1 MAGAPAKTADEIEDT
16 KAIESQVDAAE
27 WKLELERVAPQ
38 LRVVAAAD
46 AKDWRS
52 HLEAAHKHQEQ
63 ISRTFPE
70 VKVMLD
76 HVADDVAQILE
87 KIATRERFVNSQ
99 LEPLAQEFQVH
110 RENLNGVQERYNKST
125 EAVAD
130 LTNELARVSEELE
143 KIKTV
148 MADRGENIADASP
161 LNNIKGSIDKL
172 NKEVKLME
180 VRIGVVRNTL
190 LQVSLKQKGQQ
201 KENKKKSNTNDDAD
215 DSYGDEDF

>member
-1 MAGAPAKTADEIEDT
+1 M
-16 KAIESQVDAAE
+16 
-27 WKLELERVAPQ
+27 
-38 LRVVAAAD
+38 RVVAAAD
-46 AKDWRS
+46 AKDWRA
-52 HLEAAHKHQEQ
+52 HLEAAHRHQEE

-76 HVADDVAQILE
+76 HVAADVAQMLE
-87 KIATRERFVNSQ
+87 KIETREKYVNNQ
-99 LEPLAQEFQVH
+99 LEPLCAEYQHH
-110 RENLNGVQERYNKST
+110 RENLNQTQERYNKST

-143 KIKTV
+143 KVKQT

-161 LNNIKGSIDKL
+161 LNTLKSSIDKL

-190 LQVSLKQKGQQ
+190 LQVSLKKKDSKN
-201 KENKKKSNTNDDAD
+201 KENKKPSKDGDDGY
-215 DSYGDEDF
+215 SDEEF